1 MGKFQA
7 GFKSESLNDV
17 SEPNTTQNL
26 GSLQFWARIGQWFY
40 LKFVSSSF
48 ESKTVKLPTFIVQTR
63 FTCSRVN
70 ILNTLFSQ
78 STECLV
84 MAQHCRVKACVTQCL
99 HTIIDEQ
106 YSQLP
111 GVPGVWLTLF
121 RGLSNSHWL
130 CTRSGPTDVLHCE
143 GLLLTN
149 KLVFSALAPAC
160 SGLIREWFEGWQP
173 TVSLLSQS
181 PTSDITR

>member
-1 MGKFQA
+1 MGKRSE
-7 GFKSESLNDV
+7 GLKSESLDDV

-26 GSLQFWARIGQWFY
+26 GSLQSWVRIGQWFY

-70 ILNTLFSQ
+70 ILNTLFSH
-78 STECLV
+78 STEYLV
-84 MAQHCRVKACVTQCL
+84 MYQHCSGCLYDRVKDCVTPYL

-106 YSQLP
+106 YSQL
-111 GVPGVWLTLF
+111 PGVWLTLF

-130 CTRSGPTDVLHCE
+130 CARSGPA
-143 GLLLTN
+143 
-149 KLVFSALAPAC
+149 SAALW
-160 SGLIREWFEGWQP
+160 GIII
-173 TVSLLSQS
+173 
-181 PTSDITR
+181 D

>member
-26 GSLQFWARIGQWFY
+26 GSLQSGARIGPWFY

-78 STECLV
+78 STEFLV
-84 MAQHCRVKACVTQCL
+84 MDQHC
-99 HTIIDEQ
+99 
-106 YSQLP
+106 
-111 GVPGVWLTLF
+111 
-121 RGLSNSHWL
+121 
-130 CTRSGPTDVLHCE
+130 
-143 GLLLTN
+143 
-149 KLVFSALAPAC
+149 
-160 SGLIREWFEGWQP
+160 
-173 TVSLLSQS
+173 
-181 PTSDITR
+181 SDSMPE